1 MYRNA
6 IWIRPCGLYKMKS
19 ITTLNLIFAFL
30 ILPIVSFG
38 QKDYQSGY
46 IITNKKDTL
55 IGHVKDRKSPPFVKI
70 YKKIR
75 FKNNNIIK
83 RKYGPHQ
90 ILGYKQGDNQF
101 ESLWIDVS
109 HDFFQEK
116 ITSIPNSGE
125 KYFLKVI
132 VKGYLTYY
140 QWEFKEPESDYIL
153 KKKIYKRKDEYSL
166 VRVTQGILGLK
177 KKSLAVYFQDCPEL
191 VFKIKNGELKDP
203 VEIAIFYNKWKV
215 YNP

>member
-1 MYRNA
+1 
-6 IWIRPCGLYKMKS
+6 MKS
-19 ITTLNLIFAFL
+19 TTTHYLIFAL
-30 ILPIVSFG
+30 LMLPILSFG
-38 QKDYQSGY
+38 QKDYQNGY
-46 IITNKKDTL
+46 IITNNNDTL
-55 IGHVKDRKSPPFVKI
+55 MGYVKDRKSPPYGKI

-75 FKNNNIIK
+75 FKNSNITK

-90 ILGYKQGDNQF
+90 IIGYKQGVNQF

-109 HDFFQEK
+109 HDFFQEEY
-116 ITSIPNSGE
+116 TNIPNSGK

-140 QWEFKEPESDYIL
+140 QWEFKEQESDYIWEKSL
-153 KKKIYKRKDEYSL
+153 YKRKDGDSL

-177 KKSLAVYFQDCPEL
+177 KKSLVVYFQDCPEL
-191 VFKIKNGELKDP
+191 VYKIENGELNDP
-203 VEIAIFYNKWKV
+203 VEIAKFYNRWKV

>member
-1 MYRNA
+1 MIIIHYLNLKYLRK
-6 IWIRPCGLYKMKS
+6 IKS
-19 ITTLNLIFAFL
+19 ITTLNLIFVFL
-30 ILPIVSFG
+30 ILPVLSFG

-46 IITNKKDTL
+46 IITNKNDTL
-55 IGHVKDRKSPPFVKI
+55 IGHVKDRKSPPFGKI

-75 FKNNNIIK
+75 FKNNKIIK

-90 ILGYKQGDNQF
+90 IIGYKQGNNQF

-116 ITSIPNSGE
+116 YISIPNSGK

-140 QWEFKEPESDYIL
+140 QWEFKEQESDYIWEINL
-153 KKKIYKRKDEYSL
+153 YKRKDEHSL

-177 KKSLAVYFQDCPEL
+177 KKSLVVYFQDCPEL
-191 VFKIKNGELKDP
+191 VYKIENGELKDP
-203 VEIAIFYNKWKV
+203 VEIAKFYNKWKV
-215 YNP
+215 FNP

>member
-1 MYRNA
+1 M
-6 IWIRPCGLYKMKS
+6 
-19 ITTLNLIFAFL
+19 
-30 ILPIVSFG
+30 LPILSFG
-38 QKDYQSGY
+38 QKDYQNGY
-46 IITNKKDTL
+46 IITNNNDTL
-55 IGHVKDRKSPPFVKI
+55 MGHVKDRKSPPYGKI

-75 FKNNNIIK
+75 FKNSNIIK

-90 ILGYKQGDNQF
+90 IIGYKQGVNQF

-116 ITSIPNSGE
+116 YTSIPNSGK

-140 QWEFKEPESDYIL
+140 QWEFKEQESDYIW
-153 KKKIYKRKDEYSL
+153 
-166 VRVTQGILGLK
+166 
-177 KKSLAVYFQDCPEL
+177 KKSLVVYFQDCPEL
-191 VFKIKNGELKDP
+191 VYKIENEELNDP
-203 VEIAIFYNKWKV
+203 VEIAKFYNRWKV